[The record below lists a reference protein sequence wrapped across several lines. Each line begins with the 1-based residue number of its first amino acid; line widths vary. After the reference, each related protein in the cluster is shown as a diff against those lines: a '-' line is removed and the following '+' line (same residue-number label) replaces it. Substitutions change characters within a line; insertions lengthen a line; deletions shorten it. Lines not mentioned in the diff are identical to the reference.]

1 MKRIFAFLLGICLLF
16 SGCFSFS
23 EPPRST
29 PFSLQ
34 SGQQDFSLG
43 TFQITEKGIEGLV
56 SVLRDY
62 VPLPETL
69 GLHMINA
76 KVNSSGELQSFDLLL
91 EGYDNS
97 KNSTG
102 LYWFS
107 YWDHQMDYIPP
118 EQYPSP
124 ELSVAYNSNN
134 DLQALNREF
143 LRIPWEQQ
151 FSLLQGSD
159 FSISYNGNRQTLE
172 GEPLID
178 GRNQV
183 DFPILTWEEYQSGQ
197 GGVGDGKTSVLFTL
211 KDHDSQSM
219 IFLCDPDDP
228 STLVQSRQPGDQTAC
243 REKDGLLQFTRDY
256 GETWISCDLPQE
268 TVEQTLAFYQSSQPP
283 EGTYYISPESP
294 GILAFLYGADPN
306 LYLSRDNGS
315 SWQAIPIGEWDE
327 TLRGLGYGSRA
338 VKFFN
343 EQEGYVGIGTDFS
356 MGLGGYKGWFSTKD
370 GGKTWEEHSL
380 PGGDTEILRGMS
392 FCDPQHGVVSVR
404 SISASYTTFFATED
418 GGATWTEMM
427 VIPEDVR
434 EAEGYMYCYA
444 SSLEY
449 TGGQYVLT
457 ISQGDQK
464 TEFAASS
471 LQSPWNEVPKEGTAS
486 S

>member
-1 MKRIFAFLLGICLLF
+1 MDMKRIFAFLLGICLLF

-143 LRIPWEQQ
+143 LRSPWEQQ

-219 IFLCDPDDP
+219 IFLCDPNDP
-228 STLVQSRQPGDQTAC
+228 STLVQSQQPGDQTAC
-243 REKDGLLQFTRDY
+243 REKDGQLHFTRDY
-256 GETWISCDLPQE
+256 GETWISCDLPPGNRR
-268 TVEQTLAFYQSSQPP
+268 TNTGFLPKQSAAGGHLLHLPRNSQH
-283 EGTYYISPESP
+283 
-294 GILAFLYGADPN
+294 
-306 LYLSRDNGS
+306 
-315 SWQAIPIGEWDE
+315 
-327 TLRGLGYGSRA
+327 LGFPLWGRP
-338 VKFFN
+338 KPLF
-343 EQEGYVGIGTDFS
+343 I
-356 MGLGGYKGWFSTKD
+356 
-370 GGKTWEEHSL
+370 
-380 PGGDTEILRGMS
+380 
-392 FCDPQHGVVSVR
+392 
-404 SISASYTTFFATED
+404 
-418 GGATWTEMM
+418 
-427 VIPEDVR
+427 
-434 EAEGYMYCYA
+434 
-444 SSLEY
+444 
-449 TGGQYVLT
+449 
-457 ISQGDQK
+457 QG
-464 TEFAASS
+464 
-471 LQSPWNEVPKEGTAS
+471 
-486 S
+486 

>member
-1 MKRIFAFLLGICLLF
+1 MDMKRIFAFLLGICLLF

-243 REKDGLLQFTRDY
+243 REKTGCSNSPEIMEKPGFPVIFPRKPWNKPWLFTKAASRRRAP
-256 GETWISCDLPQE
+256 I
-268 TVEQTLAFYQSSQPP
+268 
-283 EGTYYISPESP
+283 ISPPKAPASWLSSMGPTQTFIYP
-294 GILAFLYGADPN
+294 GITAHPGRPFLSG
-306 LYLSRDNGS
+306 NG
-315 SWQAIPIGEWDE
+315 
-327 TLRGLGYGSRA
+327 
-338 VKFFN
+338 
-343 EQEGYVGIGTDFS
+343 
-356 MGLGGYKGWFSTKD
+356 TK
-370 GGKTWEEHSL
+370 
-380 PGGDTEILRGMS
+380 R
-392 FCDPQHGVVSVR
+392 
-404 SISASYTTFFATED
+404 
-418 GGATWTEMM
+418 
-427 VIPEDVR
+427 
-434 EAEGYMYCYA
+434 
-444 SSLEY
+444 
-449 TGGQYVLT
+449 
-457 ISQGDQK
+457 
-464 TEFAASS
+464 
-471 LQSPWNEVPKEGTAS
+471 
-486 S
+486 